1 MIRTLPLIAALSL
14 ALPACEAEVTY
25 DRLNAE
31 DDCFSVVLAPAG
43 DDDDST
49 ADDDDSAADDDD
61 SAAADDLDMATIDL
75 TAVPGF
81 FDRDVIGSASI
92 SPTSGPAQTHFDLAV
107 VLTDTRTATGNP
119 VDVVDR
125 VTVLVNNGDLDLSE
139 LDLDP
144 SPADEARW
152 AMELGTGGDPELT
165 RRTDRLCVALYSEV
179 E

>member
-1 MIRTLPLIAALSL
+1 MIRLLPLAALSL
-14 ALPACEAEVTY
+14 LVLPACETEVTY
-25 DRLNAE
+25 DRLNGP
-31 DDCFSVVLAPAG
+31 DDCLTAVLSPDG
-43 DDDDST
+43 DDDDS
-49 ADDDDSAADDDD
+49 ASDDDDSATEGDTD
-61 SAAADDLDMATIDL
+61 SATIDL

-81 FDRDVIGSASI
+81 FDRDVIGSASL
-92 SPTSGPAQTHFDLAV
+92 SPTRGPAQTRFDLSV